1 MCMLVL
7 YSRNSLSEGAS
18 HAGSKEDGRT
28 QAGAGRALQASSVW
42 ELGQAEQ
49 EGAGWGGRPARL
61 RGMHNLR
68 QDLPFIQKM
77 TIHVRTHTGD
87 RPFVCITCGQ
97 VFSQS
102 SSLTTN
108 GRAHTSTRPYACT
121 TCVKTFSTS
130 SGLVRHCSKVHA
142 FDQE

>member
-1 MCMLVL
+1 
-7 YSRNSLSEGAS
+7 
-18 HAGSKEDGRT
+18 
-28 QAGAGRALQASSVW
+28 
-42 ELGQAEQ
+42 
-49 EGAGWGGRPARL
+49 
-61 RGMHNLR
+61 MHNLR
-68 QDLPFIQKM
+68 QDLPFIKKM